1 MAYDFVAGDA
11 KPPFSRGHFV
21 QSRVTATRRTHWHTR
36 CLLSLKSDFSRVKSQ
51 LWPLDTENDLSQ
63 ETQGPNLSETVSP
76 ATKKHNHNHL
86 L

>member
-1 MAYDFVAGDA
+1 MVYDFVAGDA
-11 KPPFSRGHFV
+11 KPPFSRDHFV
-21 QSRVTATRRTHWHTR
+21 QSRVTATIRTHWYTR
-36 CLLSLKSDFSRVKSQ
+36 HLLSLKSDFSRVKSQ
-51 LWPLDTENDLSQ
+51 LWSLDTENDLSQ